1 MLRALCR
8 SQGELKT
15 AQRKASPQLTAYNA
29 TPTAPSLT
37 LQSPMSLLPSH
48 TFPGDRAKKCM
59 QAVQLTSQWAA
70 TEKGQQLPKMSV
82 STGDTEARKRTLGT
96 PCLQCHPLGTLVPL
110 GVDVRCVV
118 WWEWGQGVHSQRVL
132 VTLNHHRC
140 EPGKRGKGQE
150 ASVIHGIGC
159 QPRTNGILVFL
170 GAGLTALIPITVVW
184 TLGLEFINLFN
195 SSWSSLPQLR
205 RTDGESSENM
215 QVSQHSNLSS
225 IHLTVLSWNQ
235 R

>member
-1 MLRALCR
+1 MQEPRRAQNSTEESKSPTNCLQCY
-8 SQGELKT
+8 SY
-15 AQRKASPQLTAYNA
+15 SPQPHTTIPYVPSTQPHFPQRPGQEVHAGSSTHVSMSSYWEGS
-29 TPTAPSLT
+29 TAPK
-37 LQSPMSLLPSH
+37 
-48 TFPGDRAKKCM
+48 D
-59 QAVQLTSQWAA
+59 
-70 TEKGQQLPKMSV
+70 V
-82 STGDTEARKRTLGT
+82 SFHRGHRARKRTLGN

-184 TLGLEFINLFN
+184 TRGLAFINLFN

-205 RTDGESSENM
+205 RTNGESSENM